1 MKKLFSL
8 LWLLCFCLTMYAQT
22 TKLTVDCQNPGWLS
36 NKITYGDQMTV
47 NDLTVTGYINDT
59 DIKFL
64 GSLIRDRA
72 LSGGRLNLENAHI
85 VGSTSNNDDRM
96 FNGWNCFDG
105 DGHLASLYLPK
116 SLKEISSAIGDIS
129 VDSLY
134 FSPQKIHAV
143 SSESFYRGD
152 NIKYLKHLF
161 LGENIDSIPEYG
173 FLGCKN
179 LTSIRLGKKM
189 RYIGEAAFYAS
200 NNLKQLNWNEFTSSL
215 DYVGPRAFLET
226 QWKPDTLLIGD
237 KIENFDISSFQY
249 KDGCHTFLGKKV
261 QQISEGS
268 QWWTS
273 GINNIFLH
281 SKSIVPLPISI
292 GYNELHY
299 FTAYIPHGSLNA
311 YKSDDYWS
319 KMTLIED
326 ITHVDS
332 IVISPVEIL
341 LEHLGETASLSVK
354 IYPEDAS
361 IKDVEWMSTKNDVCI
376 ITSKGTITA
385 TGYGVCS
392 VIAKSKDGGLQAV
405 CRVTVKEHR
414 PLTAIILDS
423 HFLQLENGEQRQLK
437 VTLTPESPDND
448 KIIWSTNND
457 NVEVSNTGMVKAKRE
472 GEAWVY
478 AKSVDGTIGD
488 SCKVEVITHVKGLR
502 IEPASLSFE
511 RLGDTF
517 KLRAVVEPVNAT
529 DATVTWSCATS
540 DVCKVLEDGTV
551 IAIGEGI
558 AVVLATSNDG
568 HFPATCIVKV
578 DTSTKIDILT
588 TNDIQHA
595 KLYSLEGIRLLK
607 LQKGLNIVKTKNGE
621 VKKIIVR

>member
-1 MKKLFSL
+1 
-8 LWLLCFCLTMYAQT
+8 
-22 TKLTVDCQNPGWLS
+22 
-36 NKITYGDQMTV
+36 
-47 NDLTVTGYINDT
+47 
-59 DIKFL
+59 
-64 GSLIRDRA
+64 
-72 LSGGRLNLENAHI
+72 
-85 VGSTSNNDDRM
+85 
-96 FNGWNCFDG
+96 
-105 DGHLASLYLPK
+105 
-116 SLKEISSAIGDIS
+116 
-129 VDSLY
+129 
-134 FSPQKIHAV
+134 
-143 SSESFYRGD
+143 
-152 NIKYLKHLF
+152 
-161 LGENIDSIPEYG
+161 
-173 FLGCKN
+173 
-179 LTSIRLGKKM
+179 
-189 RYIGEAAFYAS
+189 
-200 NNLKQLNWNEFTSSL
+200 
-215 DYVGPRAFLET
+215 
-226 QWKPDTLLIGD
+226 
-237 KIENFDISSFQY
+237 
-249 KDGCHTFLGKKV
+249 
-261 QQISEGS
+261 
-268 QWWTS
+268 
-273 GINNIFLH
+273 
-281 SKSIVPLPISI
+281 
-292 GYNELHY
+292 
-299 FTAYIPHGSLNA
+299 
-311 YKSDDYWS
+311 
-319 KMTLIED
+319 
-326 ITHVDS
+326 
-332 IVISPVEIL
+332 
-341 LEHLGETASLSVK
+341 
-354 IYPEDAS
+354 
-361 IKDVEWMSTKNDVCI
+361 MSTKNDVCI

-437 VTLTPESPDND
+437 VTLTPESPDNE

-502 IEPASLSFE
+502 IEPARLSFE

-517 KLRAVVEPVNAT
+517 KLRAVVEPANAT

-551 IAIGEGI
+551 IAIGEGL
-558 AVVLATSNDG
+558 AVVLATANDG

-588 TNDIQHA
+588 INDIQHA